1 MKKFTRF
8 VLLIAIMAISGLG
21 FAQSTI
27 DFETM
32 GHNWSWTVF
41 ANGAGGGDNQAGLTC
56 PVANPAATGI
66 NTSANCLK
74 FVEDAAA
81 ATYGGFFSTNVGTV
95 TITEATKIFKV
106 MVYKDKLSKFGVKLE
121 GGSIGALEI
130 LVANTKT
137 NEWEELSFDFTAK
150 VGETF
155 NRLTFLPDFNNPRT
169 SGGTIY
175 IDNVIL
181 PTVTPPAITAPTTVV
196 IPNVPAANSIFV
208 YSSNYTYTPFA
219 GFEINPDWGQVGA
232 GTIYAPYLVN
242 GKNVLSYLPL
252 AYQGMSFDNAKQDVS
267 KMKFLHLDLW
277 SLDATATPFR
287 MYLIGTV
294 GDDFVEKS
302 FATGGTGWV
311 GIDIPLSEFA
321 AKGISMN
328 SIRQLKF
335 QSAEWS
341 VNGASSNKALFPK
354 IYIDNIY
361 FWTDETPSI
370 VVTPT
375 SINVAASAGSTNTF
389 DIATEI
395 GWTVASDQTWLTVSN
410 ESGTGNKTIT
420 VTATANPTA
429 ATRTAN
435 VTVTAGD
442 NTVRTVVVTQSGAP
456 VPDAPTP
463 TVSASKVHAI
473 FSDAYTVV
481 ASEYQNW
488 YGTDMKDESSTT
500 AANKVKFVS
509 SVCCFG
515 YGLTVKDI
523 SAMTT
528 LHVDIYPTTLPSM
541 NIGIVS
547 NVEKKA
553 FKTLIPNQWNSI
565 DIPLSDF
572 AGADLTNVTQIGF
585 WDLNGKFYM
594 DNLYFYN
601 SSPGV
606 SLTLNVNMSGAGL
619 VTGDKVYVAGTFP
632 AGEWNE
638 PGTNAAFE
646 MTDAN
651 ADQIYTITMDV
662 PIGTKTFKFF
672 KNAGWNGGEW
682 AGDPNR
688 TLEVNGDLVANYV
701 WGILGL
707 VNLRD
712 NKASD
717 KIQLYPNP
725 VKSDLF
731 VVGLLQDATIKIFDM
746 RGKLVLKTR
755 NTNNQ
760 IDVNNLSKGVY
771 TIQVSDKN
779 GIITRKIVKE

>member
-1 MKKFTRF
+1 MTKITRF
-8 VLLIAIMAISGLG
+8 VFLIAIMAISGLG

-27 DFETM
+27 DFETL
-32 GHNWSWTVF
+32 GHDWSWTVF

-74 FVEDAAA
+74 FVEDPTAAPW
-81 ATYGGFFSTNVGTV
+81 GGFFSTNVGTV

-121 GGSIGALEI
+121 GGTIGALEN
-130 LVANTKT
+130 LVSNTKT
-137 NEWEELSFDFTAK
+137 NEWEELTFDFTAK
-150 VGETF
+150 VGQTF
-155 NRLTFLPDFNNPRT
+155 TKLTFLPDFNATRT
-169 SGGTIY
+169 SGGTTY

-181 PTVTPPAITAPTTVV
+181 PTVTPPAITAPTTIVTPTV
-196 IPNVPAANSIFV
+196 AAASSIFV

-219 GFEINPDWGQVGA
+219 GLELNPDWGQGGA
-232 GTIYAPYLVN
+232 GTIYAPYSVN

-294 GDDFVEKS
+294 GDDFVEKA

-335 QSAEWS
+335 QCAEWS
-341 VNGASSNKALFPK
+341 VNGASSNKTLFPK

-370 VVTPT
+370 VVTPS
-375 SINVAASAGSTNTF
+375 SINVAALAGSTNTF

-395 GWTVASDQTWLTVSN
+395 GWTVTSDQTWLTVSN

-420 VTATANPTA
+420 VTATANPTV

-435 VTVTAGD
+435 VTVTAAD
-442 NTVRTVVVTQSGAP
+442 NTVRTVVVTQSGAT

-463 TVSASKVHAI
+463 TVAAEGVNAI
-473 FSDAYTVV
+473 FSDAYIVN

-488 YGTDMKDESSTT
+488 YGTDMTEESSTT
-500 AANKVKFVS
+500 AANKVKYVS
-509 SVCCFG
+509 SACCFG

-523 SAMTT
+523 SSMTT
-528 LHVDIYPTTLPSM
+528 LHVDIYPITLPSM

-547 NVEKKA
+547 NGVDKKV
-553 FKTLIPNQWNSI
+553 FKTLTPNEWNSI
-565 DIPLSDF
+565 DIPLSDYT
-572 AGADLTNVTQIGF
+572 GADLTNIPQIGF

-601 SSPGV
+601 STVGISKKD
-606 SLTLNVNMSGAGL
+606 NSGIS
-619 VTGDKVYVAGTFP
+619 F
-632 AGEWNE
+632 
-638 PGTNAAFE
+638 
-646 MTDAN
+646 
-651 ADQIYTITMDV
+651 
-662 PIGTKTFKFF
+662 
-672 KNAGWNGGEW
+672 
-682 AGDPNR
+682 
-688 TLEVNGDLVANYV
+688 
-701 WGILGL
+701 
-707 VNLRD
+707 
-712 NKASD
+712 
-717 KIQLYPNP
+717 YPNP

-731 VVGLLQDATIKIFDM
+731 VVGLPQNATIKIFDM
-746 RGKLVLKTR
+746 RGKLLLNTR

-760 IDVNNLSKGVY
+760 IDVNNLSKGIY
-771 TIQVSDKN
+771 TIQVSGRN